1 MESKGFLIVIHLH
14 IAMIFGNYFLDA
26 LYTEAMLMLV
36 EFGGSQFAVLLI
48 KGIFSAGIYHGYYN
62 KRRFFTFADADLD
75 KRIGIVFGSFHC
87 VVQ

>member
-1 MESKGFLIVIHLH
+1 MKSKGFLTVIHLH
-14 IAMIFGNYFLDA
+14 VAMIFGNYFLDA

-36 EFGGSQFAVLLI
+36 GFGGSQFAVLLI

-75 KRIGIVFGSFHC
+75 KRIGAVSSSFHC